1 MDAMSSRERK
11 VLHEPN
17 LSTIMMVEKTIL
29 DADDYMT
36 KMELWKA
43 LPRKVQYQTFQRI
56 LEYLENSGK
65 ITYNDPVILWIG
77 TENPKFKAMLESC
90 VRVR

>member
-1 MDAMSSRERK
+1 MFTMFSRVRK
-11 VLHEPN
+11 VLHEPT

-36 KMELWKA
+36 KTELWNA
-43 LPRKVQYQTFQRI
+43 LPRKVQYQTYQRV

-65 ITYNDPVILWIG
+65 IAYNDPVILWVG
-77 TENPKFKAMLESC
+77 TENEKFKAMLESC
-90 VRVR
+90 VKVR